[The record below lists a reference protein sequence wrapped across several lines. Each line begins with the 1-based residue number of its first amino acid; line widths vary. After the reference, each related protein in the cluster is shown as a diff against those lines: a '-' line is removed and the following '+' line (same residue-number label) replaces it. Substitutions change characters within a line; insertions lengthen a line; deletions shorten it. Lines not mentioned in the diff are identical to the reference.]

1 MLGGVGLLASNHRQH
16 SMTTVQNINPSE
28 IPKVSIAVVNFNG
41 GSILADAVAAVLA
54 STTSVEIS
62 LVDNGSRDG
71 SIAQV
76 RRRCGNDPRL
86 RIIENGRNLGF
97 TSASNLAL
105 KQATGEFVLLLNPDC
120 IVQPDTLAQ
129 VLSVMEQQPDIG
141 MAGCL
146 LRNRDGTE
154 QAGCRRAVPTPWR
167 TVVRVLHLNK
177 VFPRHPRFRN
187 FLLNHEPL
195 PQEPVLVE
203 AISGAFMLVRR
214 TAMEQVGLLDE
225 GYFLHCDDLDW
236 CMRFRQAGWKILFVP
251 QVEAVHHKGV
261 CSGAHPVFVL
271 WHKHKGMVRFYRK
284 FFRHQYPLP
293 LMAAVVTAVW
303 LRFGV
308 LAVLSERRSYWRVA
322 KSAIARVKPARR
334 LSARLRYME
343 QRKTRRLAEVPLA
356 LLPPTLIERAVTE
369 VERPERVEP
378 SQERTRSATG

>member
-1 MLGGVGLLASNHRQH
+1 
-16 SMTTVQNINPSE
+16 MTAFQNINTSE
-28 IPKVSIAVVNFNG
+28 TPKVSIIVVNFNG
-41 GSILADAVAAVLA
+41 GVLLADAVAAVLA

-62 LVDNGSRDG
+62 LVDNGSDDG

-76 RRRCGNDPRL
+76 RGRFGHDARL

-97 TSASNLAL
+97 TSASNMAL
-105 KQATGEFVLLLNPDC
+105 KQATGEYVLLLNPDC

-129 VLSVMEQQPDIG
+129 VLSVMEPQPDIG

-146 LRNRDGTE
+146 LRNRDGSE

-177 VFPRHPRFRN
+177 LFPHHPRFRN

-195 PQEPVLVE
+195 PQEPITVE

-236 CMRFRQAGWKILFVP
+236 CMRFRQLGWKILFIP
-251 QVEAVHHKGV
+251 QVEALHHKGV
-261 CSGAHPVFVL
+261 CSGGHPVFVQ

-284 FFRHQYPLP
+284 FFQHQYPLP

-303 LRFGV
+303 LRFAI
-308 LAVLSERRSYWRVA
+308 LAALSERRSYWRVA
-322 KSAIARVKPARR
+322 RSAMLRAKSSRRGSAVKVSVERDVRV
-334 LSARLRYME
+334 LSEM
-343 QRKTRRLAEVPLA
+343 PLV
-356 LLPPTLIERAVTE
+356 LLPPTLIERVVTE
-369 VERPERVEP
+369 AERPERIEA
-378 SQERTRSATG
+378 SQEQLRRVS

>member
-1 MLGGVGLLASNHRQH
+1 MI
-16 SMTTVQNINPSE
+16 TVQNINPSE

-41 GSILADAVAAVLA
+41 GPILADAVAAVLA

-76 RRRCGNDPRL
+76 RRRCGHDPRL

-105 KQATGEFVLLLNPDC
+105 KQATGEFILLLNPDC
-120 IVQPDTLAQ
+120 IVQPDTLTQ

-214 TAMEQVGLLDE
+214 NAMEQVGLLDE

-343 QRKTRRLAEVPLA
+343 QRKIRRLAEVPLA

-378 SQERTRSATG
+378 SQERTRSVAG